1 MATPALAA
9 FPGSCLAH
17 NRWYTCGG
25 LVLARHI
32 NGHGGAWLTL
42 IDSVDSSSKTTNQT
56 RIRSAVARLIVGWR
70 ASVLLMIT
78 VASFASG
85 CGPQW
90 VYTFVEAEKLA
101 RDKEKPIFVFYRD
114 PFDPKSGQMFETVQ
128 SPEAVAL
135 LQNMVTCTLVTEY
148 NPNRRFMAQYN
159 VIEAPAMTIIHP
171 DGTYH
176 SQNGTAGLAEI
187 REFIQSS
194 QPPGEKPSVDIQVPR
209 PTDYILRAEGDYD
222 NALAAANRQNRKLL
236 IVYKWWLDAD
246 STELIRRMSR
256 PEVAARVGGAV
267 HCVLDSDYVPNRK
280 YVSQYG
286 VDQYPAIIVVHQDGT
301 ADKLEGLSTV
311 DQIVGFL
318 SRALS
323 QPASRQPRVSRTP
336 RVLDDWSQDFVRSRI
351 QSQRTNTGLFVFC
364 HSPMSN
370 ESLRMDAML
379 SDTQARS
386 ILSGAIKCRV
396 NFSSPDMR
404 QLMADYGVHNAPGY
418 AAIRPD
424 GVFASRQGV
433 ISYDDLQHLR
443 RFLDTR

>member
-1 MATPALAA
+1 LILIDGVDRSSEMAHAA
-9 FPGSCLAH
+9 SD
-17 NRWYTCGG
+17 RSS
-25 LVLARHI
+25 V
-32 NGHGGAWLTL
+32 AWLL
-42 IDSVDSSSKTTNQT
+42 M
-56 RIRSAVARLIVGWR
+56 RWR
-70 ASVLLMIT
+70 APVLLWTAIAT
-78 VASFASG
+78 LSSG

-101 RDKEKPIFVFYRD
+101 RDKEEPVFVFYRD

-128 SPEAVAL
+128 SPEATAL

-176 SQNGTAGLAEI
+176 SRSGPAGLAEI
-187 REFIQSS
+187 REFIQTSK
-194 QPPGEKPSVDIQVPR
+194 PPGKRPSVDIQVPR
-209 PTDYILRAEGDYD
+209 PTDYILRAEGDYND
-222 NALAAANRQNRKLL
+222 ALAAAKRQNRKLM

-256 PEVAARVGGAV
+256 PEVAARVGSAV

-286 VDQYPAIIVVHQDGT
+286 VARYPAIIVVHQDGT
-301 ADKLEGLSTV
+301 SDKLEGLSTV

-318 SRALS
+318 SQAMS
-323 QPASRQPRVSRTP
+323 QPAKPQTRAYRPP

-351 QSQRTNTGLFVFC
+351 QSQRTNTGLIVFC

-370 ESLRMDAML
+370 ESLRMDALL
-379 SDTQARS
+379 SDPQARS
-386 ILSGAIKCRV
+386 ILSGTIKCRV

-424 GVFASRQGV
+424 GVFASRQGI

-443 RFLDTR
+443 RFLDVR